1 MLLMWISQKQFDDP
15 LHSLLYTPERQEA
28 LRNLLVSLKTSMVS
42 FCGLGRVVQYNT
54 PWMCYKELQR
64 PGESSEP
71 PEITWLGLPYW
82 IRGQSCV
89 IPTLISSR
97 DTSSITVRFYCNC
110 TSFIVIVASQF
121 FFKSLIQSCL
131 TLVVLVKLGSHP
143 FSKGQ
148 TTGSSK
154 SKETTAP

>member
-1 MLLMWISQKQFDDP
+1 MWISQKQFDDP

-97 DTSSITVRFYCNC
+97 DISSITVRFYCNC
-110 TSFIVIVASQF
+110 TSFIVIVASQLF
-121 FFKSLIQSCL
+121 FLKK
-131 TLVVLVKLGSHP
+131 V
-143 FSKGQ
+143 
-148 TTGSSK
+148 
-154 SKETTAP
+154 